1 MASPDLEALVSPKIR
16 TAIQA
21 AVEKIGNKE
30 FLEITGIDQ
39 EQLDS
44 IHAGRE
50 IYVNVGV
57 VTLACQINKSHGDVD
72 PSHSSVTECLKG
84 TTIRIP
90 KTAVEQKSFDPGKSR
105 RIRPFPPRSSTRPN
119 PFYERRSF
127 RLLGFS
133 ANTLT
138 FLLLGYLLGGIA
150 LSPLAGQPSCTGVTI
165 SPPGLSPCIG
175 SIIGIVAGAI
185 GGLGYTYY
193 YFVKKM

>member
-21 AVEKIGNKE
+21 AIEKIGAKE
-30 FLEITGIDQ
+30 FLEITGVDQ
-39 EQLDS
+39 VQLDS
-44 IHAGRE
+44 IQAGRE
-50 IYVNVGV
+50 TYVSVGV
-57 VTLACQINKSHGDVD
+57 VTLACQINKSHGDPD

-84 TTIRIP
+84 TAIRMP

-105 RIRPFPPRSSTRPN
+105 KVRPFPPRSSTRPN
-119 PFYERRSF
+119 PFYERKSF
-127 RLLGFS
+127 RLLGFG

-138 FLLLGYLLGGIA
+138 FLILGYLLGGIA
-150 LSPLAGQPSCTGVTI
+150 LPPLAGQSSCTGVTL
-165 SPPGLSPCIG
+165 SPPGLSPCVG
-175 SIIGIVAGAI
+175 SIVGMVVGAI